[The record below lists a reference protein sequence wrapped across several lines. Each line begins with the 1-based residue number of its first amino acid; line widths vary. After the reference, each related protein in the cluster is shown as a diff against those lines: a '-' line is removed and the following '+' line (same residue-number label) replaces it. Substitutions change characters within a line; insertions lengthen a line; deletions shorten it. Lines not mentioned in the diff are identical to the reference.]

1 MLISYKLPLAFDAE
15 FLKADLRRICADE
28 WVAHF
33 NKGYYEGEWKGL
45 ALRSTTGKAS
55 QLYRAPDD
63 TREVTDTVILTK
75 CPYFRQVLGAFK
87 CPILTA
93 RLLSL
98 SPGSKIREHQDYF
111 LGFED
116 GMIRIHIP
124 IVTDKQV
131 EFFVGNQRLEM
142 MEGEAWYIDFSRPHR
157 VSNTSDKDRVH
168 LVLDCAV
175 NDWLAGMV
183 PCDRSTPSQDPP
195 TTAPKFDLSIV
206 KEFFDAATCRQ
217 IVDDMR
223 RSPVSA
229 ALTYGKGEAAVDER
243 VRRAR
248 RISPSADTVA
258 SVTRRLEEHRKK
270 LEEHFG
276 IELSGLEEPQFLC
289 YRIGDFFV
297 AHQDGNTGLVNLETD
312 RTRRVSVTLFLNNQ
326 SAEQQPDTYGGGSL
340 VFSDWR
346 TSARHE
352 FVGEAGM
359 LLAFRSE
366 TTHEVIPVTHGE
378 RYAIVTWYGQYDLQ
392 QRADNSSSGK

>member
-45 ALRSTTGKAS
+45 ALRSTTGKTN
-55 QLYRAPDD
+55 QLYRPPDD
-63 TREVTDTVILTK
+63 TREAVDTVVLAR
-75 CPYFRQVLGAFK
+75 CPYFRKVLGAFR

-111 LGFED
+111 LGFEE

-124 IVTDKQV
+124 IVTDKRV
-131 EFFVGNQRLEM
+131 DFFVGNQRLEM
-142 MEGEAWYIDFSRPHR
+142 MDGEAWYIDFSLPHR
-157 VSNTSDKDRVH
+157 VCNTSDKDRVH
-168 LVLDCAV
+168 LVLDCGV

-183 PCDRSTPSQDPP
+183 RCGRSMEETQSPSCQPLQDQP

-248 RISPSADTVA
+248 RVSPSADTVA

-276 IELSGLEEPQFLC
+276 IELSGCEEPQFLS
-289 YRIGDFFV
+289 YREGDFFV
-297 AHQDGNTGLVNLETD
+297 AHQDGNTGLINLDTD
-312 RTRRVSVTLFLNNQ
+312 RTRRISVTIFLNNE
-326 SAEQQPDTYGGGSL
+326 SAEPQSDTYGGGRL

-346 TSARHE
+346 TNTRQE
-352 FVGEAGM
+352 VVGEAGM
-359 LLAFRSE
+359 LVAFRSE
-366 TTHEVIPVTHGE
+366 TTHEIPPITYGE
-378 RYAIVTWYGQYDLQ
+378 RFAIVSWYGQYPP
-392 QRADNSSSGK
+392 R